1 MSNDIYAGFWKRLF
15 AMLIDIVLLLLVS
28 IFLLFLYY
36 MFGGSDELFQSS
48 IKKISFFAIW
58 FYYAFMESS
67 KYQGTFG
74 KSIMKIKVTDIKGD
88 RITFM
93 KATLRYF
100 GRILSSFILFIGY
113 FVIVF
118 TRRKQ
123 GFHDMI
129 SGCLVINKK
138 RSEKTNDEII

>member
-48 IKKISFFAIW
+48 IKKISFFSLW

-67 KYQGTFG
+67 KFQGTFG

-93 KATLRYF
+93 RATVRYF
-100 GRILSSFILFIGY
+100 GRLLSGILLIG
-113 FVIVF
+113 FFAIAF
-118 TRRKQ
+118 TKKKQ
-123 GFHDMI
+123 SFHDMV
-129 SGCLVINKK
+129 SSCLVVNKTF
-138 RSEKTNDEII
+138 SIS